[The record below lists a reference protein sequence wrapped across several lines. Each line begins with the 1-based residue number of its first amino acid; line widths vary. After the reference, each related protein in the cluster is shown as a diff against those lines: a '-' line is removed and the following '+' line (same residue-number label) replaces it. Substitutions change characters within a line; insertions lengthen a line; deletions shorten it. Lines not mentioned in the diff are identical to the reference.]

1 MLHNASKLES
11 LTDMHTLPTD
21 YGDEVVTYSH
31 QQLVDALSA
40 EYEFLC
46 HDDFDPDV
54 DMSPVDYRADISK
67 LSHAE
72 LVSRTDTDDIFTL
85 SDFMSTYG

>member
-1 MLHNASKLES
+1 MTTSI
-11 LTDMHTLPTD
+11 
-21 YGDEVVTYSH
+21 TYTRA
-31 QQLVDALSA
+31 QLIDALCL
-40 EYEFLC
+40 EYDYLC

-54 DMSPVDYRADISK
+54 DMSPADYRADIST
-67 LSHAE
+67 LSHNE